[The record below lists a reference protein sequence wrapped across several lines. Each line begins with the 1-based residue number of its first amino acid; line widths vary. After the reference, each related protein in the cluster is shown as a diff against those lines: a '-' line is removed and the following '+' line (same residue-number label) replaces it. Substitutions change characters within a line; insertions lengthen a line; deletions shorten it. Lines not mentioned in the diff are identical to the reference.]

1 MQCHSKSTT
10 DKNAKRN
17 ETFWIDFAQVLH
29 WKMFP
34 VHRQVLMNFS
44 QKVRQK
50 LHKNYRFRFYFEQI
64 STKFCKKSVR
74 PKTLF
79 FWRGKRLHLQQ
90 IAGGVAKYKNIV
102 LWTKHIYKMA
112 LLLILA
118 AYHSVNKVSFTI
130 LAQTLLLIRILV
142 CPNYLVTYTC
152 ATNSLSC
159 NGRCRNTGA
168 KIKIHLYITLLTIRL
183 LTFCVIMRI

>member
-1 MQCHSKSTT
+1 MHKFYIERCFLST
-10 DKNAKRN
+10 DKYWWIFHKKFARNFIKIIGSVFTSSKYPPNFAKN
-17 ETFWIDFAQVLH
+17 QWDQ
-29 WKMFP
+29 
-34 VHRQVLMNFS
+34 
-44 QKVRQK
+44 
-50 LHKNYRFRFYFEQI
+50 
-64 STKFCKKSVR
+64 R
-74 PKTLF
+74 PCF
-79 FWRGKRLHLQQ
+79 FWWGKRLHLQQ

-183 LTFCVIMRI
+183 LTFCVIIRM